1 MFGHRAKPAPQM
13 AQAVQ
18 LFERGQPAQAAALC
32 RQIVQAQPGHAGAW
46 QLLGITQIMAGQ
58 PGEAEPALRQAL
70 ALDERNTRTLCL
82 LGVAC
87 SQQDRADE
95 AIAFFDRALALDP
108 NQPGIWYDRGN
119 TLYALGRDDEAVQS
133 FDRALKLE
141 PRLADA
147 WLNRG
152 HALLRL
158 ERPQQAIA
166 SYESGLDLAPGH
178 AKLWSSLAEALVL
191 VHRMPDAL
199 ACLEKALA
207 IDDSNVD
214 VWISMGDVL
223 RVLGRSDLALE
234 RYDKALQ
241 LNPGIP
247 HLWTHRAL
255 AFKELRRLDESVEAL
270 KRARELA
277 PGDLAIAYILMSQLQ
292 HLARWHELE
301 ALWPEVLQHVRSG
314 DFAQDSFAMLSH
326 PHATAHDLLLA
337 GAGYAALVRGGT
349 TPVQR
354 APAANASAPRRL
366 RVGYLSA
373 DFRDHPL
380 SLLMVGVFEAHDKT
394 RFETFGLS
402 IYPQPA
408 AGPMRTRLQGAF
420 DQFIDLH
427 AVGNAEAVARIAQLQ
442 LDILVDLTGYTS
454 FCRPGIV
461 VRRPAPIQ
469 VSYLGFPAT
478 TGMAEIDYILGDRWV
493 TPLGSAGEFSEKI
506 IRLPESFQANDDQ
519 RPGGAKTPSRQ
530 ELGLPEHG
538 FVFCCHNNIYKIN
551 PGMFDIWM
559 RLLAQV
565 PGSVL
570 WLVADSPETD
580 ANLRRQAEARGVAGE
595 RLVFARRAP
604 YVKYLAQYR
613 QADLF
618 LDTLPFNAGTTAS
631 DALWA
636 GLPVLTQLGHSF
648 AGRMAASLLDAVG
661 LPELITRDAAAY
673 EQMALK
679 LATTPELLRELRERL
694 ERHRATSPL
703 FNTAR
708 FTQHLERAYEM
719 IWARHVQGLPPAEI
733 DVPALE
739 APGLSAAPA
748 SP

>member
-1 MFGHRAKPAPQM
+1 VAFRIPNLLRRFMAEGAVVLANAAGRMRHRLRSLLVAEPK
-13 AQAVQ
+13 
-18 LFERGQPAQAAALC
+18 L
-32 RQIVQAQPGHAGAW
+32 AG
-46 QLLGITQIMAGQ
+46 L
-58 PGEAEPALRQAL
+58 EPALARL
-70 ALDERNTRTLCL
+70 P
-82 LGVAC
+82 
-87 SQQDRADE
+87 ADLPV
-95 AIAFFDRALALDP
+95 I
-108 NQPGIWYDRGN
+108 Y
-119 TLYALGRDDEAVQS
+119 
-133 FDRALKLE
+133 
-141 PRLADA
+141 
-147 WLNRG
+147 
-152 HALLRL
+152 
-158 ERPQQAIA
+158 
-166 SYESGLDLAPGH
+166 
-178 AKLWSSLAEALVL
+178 SLMLV
-191 VHRMPDAL
+191 
-199 ACLEKALA
+199 
-207 IDDSNVD
+207 
-214 VWISMGDVL
+214 
-223 RVLGRSDLALE
+223 
-234 RYDKALQ
+234 
-241 LNPGIP
+241 
-247 HLWTHRAL
+247 
-255 AFKELRRLDESVEAL
+255 
-270 KRARELA
+270 
-277 PGDLAIAYILMSQLQ
+277 LQ
-292 HLARWHELE
+292 HLA
-301 ALWPEVLQHVRSG
+301 LWDKLDAIWDGVLCHVRHG
-314 DFAQDSFAMLSH
+314 TFNQDSFAMLSH
-326 PHATAHDLLLA
+326 PHANAHDVLLA
-337 GAGYAALVRGGT
+337 GEGYARHH
-349 TPVQR
+349 R
-354 APAANASAPRRL
+354 AGAVPLPLPPSPASAAPRRL
-366 RVGYLSA
+366 RVGYISG

-380 SLLMVGVFEAHDKT
+380 SALMVGVFEAHDKA
-394 RFETFGLS
+394 RLETVALS
-402 IYPQPA
+402 TYPQPVA
-408 AGPMRTRLQGAF
+408 SPMRKRLEAAF
-420 DQFIDLH
+420 DRFIDLH
-427 AVGNAEAVARIAQLQ
+427 AVGDQEAATRIAQLQ

-519 RPGGAKTPSRQ
+519 RPGGAETPSRQ

-708 FTQHLERAYEM
+708 FTRHLERAYEM
-719 IWARHVQGLPPAEI
+719 IWARHAQGLSPAEI

-739 APGLSAAPA
+739 VPGLSAAPA